1 MRAKRRLIGT
11 AALAAAGLLVAAC
24 SSSSSSAPASSGATG
39 TASASAAAASSG
51 SSQVTIGVDLTYNN
65 PAFWAAYI
73 NYEQQYASQ
82 MHIKLLGPLLAAAN
96 ASLQNQQIENLVNE
110 GAQAIIVN
118 PETATSLGPAI
129 SYAAAHHV
137 QLVSVDTIV
146 GAGHV
151 YMVVR
156 ASNTLYGQD
165 ACAYIANSVKSG
177 YVLDLEGDLTS
188 SNGADRTNAFD
199 SCMAANDPGVKLL
212 KDPTV
217 WTDATAVTD
226 AQDAVNAYGSQLKAI
241 YSQWSSPDTGILP
254 LLKSKGLTNTIV
266 VSDDGVPFEMC
277 DIGNGSGTASPSRT
291 TPPRASSSRPPSPA
305 AARPPCRTSRTTGT
319 PTSPTRSSRRSSPRP
334 PPSCRSRARSTACPP
349 RSRRPRS
356 RTRTCGATCTAR
368 PTAASA
374 PHRPR
379 PNVSR
384 WPASSRAPATR
395 TDISNDFQRP
405 GARRGDRHREA
416 FRHHPR
422 PARRQ
427 PVDQGRTV
435 PRAGRPQRRGQVD
448 ARLDPVRPRRA
459 GRRDRGVRR

>member
-11 AALAAAGLLVAAC
+11 VALAAAGLLVAAC
-24 SSSSSSAPASSGATG
+24 SSSSSSSPSTTPSNSSTG
-39 TASASAAAASSG
+39 TASASAAATSSSSG
-51 SSQVTIGVDLTYNN
+51 QVTIGVDLTYNN
-65 PAFWAAYI
+65 TAFWAAYI

-129 SYAAAHHV
+129 TYATAHHV

-146 GAGHV
+146 GVGHV

-165 ACAYIANSVKSG
+165 ACAYIANNVKSG

-199 SCMAANDPGVKLL
+199 SCMAANDPGVKIL

-254 LLKSKGLTNTIV
+254 LLKSKGLSKTIV
-266 VSDDGVPFEMC
+266 ISDDGVPFEMC
-277 DIGNGSGTASPSRT
+277 DIGNGSVTASQSQPANLYAQYALTYAEDAAKGVTLSAGQPGGGAPALQNVSYDGDSNLADPIVAPFVTKSATKLSLT
-291 TPPRASSSRPPSPA
+291 TPVDGLPASFTSTSVSDSDLWGNVYGA
-305 AARPPCRTSRTTGT
+305 AHGGVC
-319 PTSPTRSSRRSSPRP
+319 
-334 PPSCRSRARSTACPP
+334 
-349 RSRRPRS
+349 
-356 RTRTCGATCTAR
+356 
-368 PTAASA
+368 AASA
-374 PHRPR
+374 
-379 PNVSR
+379 
-384 WPASSRAPATR
+384 SS
-395 TDISNDFQRP
+395 
-405 GARRGDRHREA
+405 
-416 FRHHPR
+416 
-422 PARRQ
+422 
-427 PVDQGRTV
+427 
-435 PRAGRPQRRGQVD
+435 
-448 ARLDPVRPRRA
+448 
-459 GRRDRGVRR
+459 

>member
-24 SSSSSSAPASSGATG
+24 SSSSSAGSSAPASSSASG
-39 TASASAAAASSG
+39 TASASAAATASG
-51 SSQVTIGVDLTYNN
+51 SGQVTIGVDLTYNN
-65 PAFWAAYI
+65 TAFWAAYI

-96 ASLQNQQIENLVNE
+96 ASLQNQQIETLVNE

-129 SYAAAHHV
+129 SYATAHHV

-165 ACAYIANSVKSG
+165 ACAYIASNVKSG

-188 SNGADRTNAFD
+188 SNGADRTNAFN
-199 SCMAANDPGVKLL
+199 SCMAANDPGVKIL

-254 LLKSKGLTNTIV
+254 LLKSKGLSKTIV
-266 VSDDGVPFEMC
+266 ISDDGVPFEMC
-277 DIGNGSGTASPSRT
+277 DIGNGSVTASQSQPANLYAQYALTYAEDAAKGVTLAAGQPGGGAPTLQNVSYDGDSNLADPIVAPFVTKTATKLSLTSPVDGLPASFTT
-291 TPPRASSSRPPSPA
+291 TPVSDSDLWGNVYGQAHGGV
-305 AARPPCRTSRTTGT
+305 C
-319 PTSPTRSSRRSSPRP
+319 
-334 PPSCRSRARSTACPP
+334 
-349 RSRRPRS
+349 
-356 RTRTCGATCTAR
+356 
-368 PTAASA
+368 AASA
-374 PHRPR
+374 
-379 PNVSR
+379 
-384 WPASSRAPATR
+384 SS
-395 TDISNDFQRP
+395 
-405 GARRGDRHREA
+405 
-416 FRHHPR
+416 
-422 PARRQ
+422 
-427 PVDQGRTV
+427 
-435 PRAGRPQRRGQVD
+435 
-448 ARLDPVRPRRA
+448 
-459 GRRDRGVRR
+459 

>member
-1 MRAKRRLIGT
+1 MRVKRRLMGT
-11 AALAAAGLLVAAC
+11 AALAAAGLMVAAC
-24 SSSSSSAPASSGATG
+24 SSSSSSSAGAPASSAAGP
-39 TASASAAAASSG
+39 ASASAAATSSG
-51 SSQVTIGVDLTYNN
+51 SGQVTIGVDLTYNN
-65 PAFWAAYI
+65 TAFWAAYI

-129 SYAAAHHV
+129 NYATAHHV

-165 ACAYIANSVKSG
+165 ACAYIASKVKSG

-266 VSDDGVPFEMC
+266 ISDDGVPFEMC
-277 DIGNGSGTASPSRT
+277 DIGNGSVTASQSQ
-291 TPPRASSSRPPSPA
+291 PA
-305 AARPPCRTSRTTGT
+305 NLYAQYALTYAEDAAKGVTLAAGQTGGGAPT
-319 PTSPTRSSRRSSPRP
+319 LQNVSYDGDTNLADPIVAPFVTKTATKLSLTSPVDGLPASFTT
-334 PPSCRSRARSTACPP
+334 TAVSDSDLWGNVYGQAHGGVC
-349 RSRRPRS
+349 
-356 RTRTCGATCTAR
+356 
-368 PTAASA
+368 AASA
-374 PHRPR
+374 
-379 PNVSR
+379 
-384 WPASSRAPATR
+384 SS
-395 TDISNDFQRP
+395 
-405 GARRGDRHREA
+405 
-416 FRHHPR
+416 
-422 PARRQ
+422 
-427 PVDQGRTV
+427 
-435 PRAGRPQRRGQVD
+435 
-448 ARLDPVRPRRA
+448 
-459 GRRDRGVRR
+459 

>member
-1 MRAKRRLIGT
+1 MRVKRRLIGT
-11 AALAAAGLLVAAC
+11 AALAAAGLMVAAC
-24 SSSSSSAPASSGATG
+24 SSSSAPASSSASG
-39 TASASAAAASSG
+39 TASASAAATSSG
-51 SSQVTIGVDLTYNN
+51 SGQVTIGVDLTYNN
-65 PAFWAAYI
+65 TAFWAAYI

-266 VSDDGVPFEMC
+266 ISDDGVPFEMC
-277 DIGNGSGTASPSRT
+277 DIGNGSVTASQSQ
-291 TPPRASSSRPPSPA
+291 PA
-305 AARPPCRTSRTTGT
+305 NLYAQYALTYAEDAAKGVKLAAGQPGGGAPTLQNVSYDGDTNLADPIVAPFVTKT
-319 PTSPTRSSRRSSPRP
+319 ATKLSLTSPVDGLPASFTT
-334 PPSCRSRARSTACPP
+334 TAVSDSDLWGNVYGQAHGGVC
-349 RSRRPRS
+349 
-356 RTRTCGATCTAR
+356 
-368 PTAASA
+368 AASA
-374 PHRPR
+374 
-379 PNVSR
+379 
-384 WPASSRAPATR
+384 SS
-395 TDISNDFQRP
+395 
-405 GARRGDRHREA
+405 
-416 FRHHPR
+416 
-422 PARRQ
+422 
-427 PVDQGRTV
+427 
-435 PRAGRPQRRGQVD
+435 
-448 ARLDPVRPRRA
+448 
-459 GRRDRGVRR
+459 